1 MMNNFNSYIDRAIE
15 RGHTDLAKRMRQEKR
30 MASALVRACID
41 RGYFISVHN
50 GEEWAIKMSRSYKA
64 VMAELWQT
72 DEEHLYIRDLNDKRA
87 GCFFLVYGNSGAEL
101 IADYTDNEACNAIW
115 NEVISPLADRMEEG
129 R

>member
-1 MMNNFNSYIDRAIE
+1 MTNFNSYIDRAIE

-41 RGYFISVHN
+41 RGFYVSVHN
-50 GEEWAIKMSRSYKA
+50 GEDWAIRKSREYQKI
-64 VMAELWQT
+64 MGELWQT
-72 DEEHLYIRDLNDKRA
+72 DEEHLYIHDADSKLK
-87 GCFFLVYGNSGAEL
+87 GSFFLVYGNSGAEL

-115 NEVISPLADRMEEG
+115 NEVIRPLADRMEEG